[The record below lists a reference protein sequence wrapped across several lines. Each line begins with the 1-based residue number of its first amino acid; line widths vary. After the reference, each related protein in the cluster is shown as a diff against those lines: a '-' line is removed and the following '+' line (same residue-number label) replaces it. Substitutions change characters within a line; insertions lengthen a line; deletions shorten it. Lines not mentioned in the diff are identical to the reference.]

1 MTELDTGEKLFDEIY
16 KFMPSELICN
26 EAFYMSGMDLDDL
39 KDRLGIAGHFLH
51 LVF

>member
-1 MTELDTGEKLFDEIY
+1 MRSTNYAFRI
-16 KFMPSELICN
+16 ICN

-39 KDRLGIAGHFLH
+39 KNRLHIVFSTGF